1 MADYAIV
8 TPERVFESLKWN
20 ISLRCFAET
29 KDGYKRE
36 KNITPVRISKVENE
50 EL

>member
-20 ISLRCFAET
+20 ISLLCFAET
-29 KDGYKRE
+29 KNGYKRE
-36 KNITPVRISKVENE
+36 KKYYASTYIESRK
-50 EL
+50 